1 MKTEK
6 RFIGSFS
13 DLSEDWQNTA
23 VYHNFDGDED
33 QAMEASYVLPLS
45 GEDPTVHRLIDLTEA
60 MRAGPNSDID
70 AYICTSNNS
79 GYEIKFLDHET
90 IILRRV

>member
-1 MKTEK
+1 
-6 RFIGSFS
+6 
-13 DLSEDWQNTA
+13 
-23 VYHNFDGDED
+23 
-33 QAMEASYVLPLS
+33 MEASYIMALTREV
-45 GEDPTVHRLIDLTEA
+45 PTVHRLLDLTEA
-60 MRAGPNSDID
+60 MRAGPNSEID